1 MGGILLFGIEAHA
14 LSLTVD
20 TSIANGST
28 NDKQFKVFVSDI
40 ETGFNY
46 SVDCDSDGTYEA
58 QNLTGSYTCEYPQS
72 GRYDI
77 TIDGTFPKIRFGSDD
92 DKIKLVALTSWGTQ
106 AYTSF
111 AYAFYRASNLEI
123 TAGDIP
129 NVSNVT
135 NFFSAFSTIKSFSSD
150 TSEWDVSRAETMFS
164 MFGSLAGFN
173 QNVSDWNVS
182 RVTNM
187 AHMFSGCY
195 SFNQDLSKWDV
206 SHVENMKLMFQQ
218 AINFNQDIGDWD
230 VSRVEDMYGMFKE
243 AYAFNQD
250 IGDWDVSRVNDMYQM
265 FYRAHK
271 FNQDIGD
278 WNVSRVD
285 NMEQMFDEAYVFNQD
300 IGDWDVS
307 RVNKMNHM
315 FSEAKAFNQN
325 LGDWNIENVLA
336 MYDIFADVN
345 LSVSNYDDTLFGW
358 DSGQRRDDIDMNS
371 VDAYYCNELGRLE
384 LLDSGW
390 IIDDLGENCDYVI
403 NEFSPS
409 QLKVLSGSKR
419 VVTISTHA
427 NNATPA
433 YSIAGGSDGSLFT
446 IERTSGLLSFKAA
459 PDYFRPK
466 DSNRDNIYRVQVKST
481 DGAQSDVKSL
491 KVEVLRNDGILTPV
505 IMYLLN

>member
-1 MGGILLFGIEAHA
+1 
-14 LSLTVD
+14 
-20 TSIANGST
+20 
-28 NDKQFKVFVSDI
+28 VFVSDI

-77 TIDGTFPKIRFGSDD
+77 TIDGTFPKIRFGGDK
-92 DKIKLVALTSWGTQ
+92 DKIKIVALTSWGTQ

-111 AYAFYRASNLEI
+111 DNAFYYAKNLDI
-123 TAGDIP
+123 NATDIP
-129 NVSNVT
+129 DLSRMT
-135 NFFSAFSTIKSFSSD
+135 SFQSAFANIKRISSD
-150 TSEWDVSRAETMFS
+150 ISQWDVSQVKS
-164 MFGSLAGFN
+164 MSNTFFLL
-173 QNVSDWNVS
+173 
-182 RVTNM
+182 
-187 AHMFSGCY
+187 Y
-195 SFNQDLSKWDV
+195 
-206 SHVENMKLMFQQ
+206 
-218 AINFNQDIGDWD
+218 
-230 VSRVEDMYGMFKE
+230 
-243 AYAFNQD
+243 
-250 IGDWDVSRVNDMYQM
+250 
-265 FYRAHK
+265 K

-278 WNVSRVD
+278 WNVSNVTDMSFMFSSCFHFNQDLSRWDVSNVK
-285 NMEQMFDEAYVFNQD
+285 NMHYMFQTAAEFNQD
-300 IGDWDVS
+300 IGDWNVS
-307 RVNKMNHM
+307 GVTDMEGMFREAQIFDQDIGRWNVAQVSNMNRM
-315 FSEAKAFNQN
+315 FDMAYKFNQN

-358 DSGQRRDDIDMNS
+358 DSGQRRDDVDMNS

-390 IIDDLGENCDYVI
+390 IIDDQGENCDYVI

-466 DSNRDNIYRVQVKST
+466 DSNRDNIYRVQVKSV